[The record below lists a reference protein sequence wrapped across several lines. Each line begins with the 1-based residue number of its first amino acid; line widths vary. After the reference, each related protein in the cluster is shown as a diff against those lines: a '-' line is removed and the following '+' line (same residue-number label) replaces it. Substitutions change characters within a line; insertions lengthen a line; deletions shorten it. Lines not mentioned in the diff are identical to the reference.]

1 RRPRLPLARRAPGAA
16 PPADQDQGG
25 LAQARARLG
34 SRPPPLGGRAHDLLA
49 SPVPTPARALRAPR
63 RHPPS
68 AAHDRLLPD
77 LLQAASGRR
86 DILKGAL
93 RAKTITRRV
102 GHVQPS
108 ALRAPGRLTRVMQR
122 WATGMEELRAP
133 SMTTGTEPRH
143 AR

>member
-1 RRPRLPLARRAPGAA
+1 MPPIRSTGSGPRST
-16 PPADQDQGG
+16 PPTCG
-25 LAQARARLG
+25 
-34 SRPPPLGGRAHDLLA
+34 PLGGRAHDLLA

-93 RAKTITRRV
+93 SGSTGAERS
-102 GHVQPS
+102 S
-108 ALRAPGRLTRVMQR
+108 AWIWDFSSTARHHGGIGR
-122 WATGMEELRAP
+122 
-133 SMTTGTEPRH
+133 
-143 AR
+143 

>member
-93 RAKTITRRV
+93 SEAFLSALFEPQNILAVARV
-102 GHVQPS
+102 GS
-108 ALRAPGRLTRVMQR
+108 ALVSDRRCIVCGAS
-122 WATGMEELRAP
+122 A
-133 SMTTGTEPRH
+133 
-143 AR
+143 